1 MLWKDFFLLPNAVD
15 QIRRA
20 GLWTTGIGMLL
31 LEEAGLWKRAF
42 VVKTK
47 EAAIKKN
54 TCRVLWKRQR
64 SRAAARLSCRGSGQ
78 WMLLRTCF

>member
-20 GLWTTGIGMLL
+20 GLWTTRIGMLL

-42 VVKTK
+42 VAKTK
-47 EAAIKKN
+47 EAAIKN
-54 TCRVLWKRQR
+54 
-64 SRAAARLSCRGSGQ
+64 
-78 WMLLRTCF
+78 